1 MMVELALF
9 PPLARFFLGILL
21 IAVVI
26 GTEIFV
32 SYIIFTLYKRSEEE
46 GE

>member
-1 MMVELALF
+1 MGELALF
-9 PPLARFFLGILL
+9 PPLARFFITILL

-26 GTEIFV
+26 GTEVLV
-32 SYIIFTLYKRSEEE
+32 SYIIFTLYKRSESE